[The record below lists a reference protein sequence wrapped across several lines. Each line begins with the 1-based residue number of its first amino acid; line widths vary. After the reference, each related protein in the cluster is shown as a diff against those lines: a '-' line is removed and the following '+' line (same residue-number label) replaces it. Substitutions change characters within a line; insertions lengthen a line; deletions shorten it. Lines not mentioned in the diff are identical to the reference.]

1 MPGLGKKTDTKYF
14 AKDKK
19 NFSLSLLKA
28 GKREEEEKEPKK
40 AEASMLRYDIFFV
53 AFRVEE
59 NEGNA
64 LSDFNAKIT
73 KSLAAVNKKVALQT
87 IEETN
92 KKEIM

>member
-1 MPGLGKKTDTKYF
+1 M
-14 AKDKK
+14 
-19 NFSLSLLKA
+19 LKA

-40 AEASMLRYDIFFV
+40 GEASMLRYDIFLV
-53 AFRVEE
+53 AFRVEV